1 MLLAASSLSLSL
13 VRSILCGPLAMAA
26 AATSRVR
33 LRATSRHWRHVHS
46 RVFGLTPTQ
55 ITLSEAASAFAHKEI
70 EPFAASWDK
79 NHHFPVDVL
88 RSAGQLGFGSM
99 FVPEEKGGVGATR
112 ADAAV
117 VFETLARADISVTAY
132 LTIHN
137 MNCGLLA
144 KFGSEALCEQYLP
157 DLASLE
163 ALSSYCLTEPGSG
176 SDAASLRTTARVD
189 GDDLVIDGA
198 KTFISGA
205 GSADFYF
212 VMARTDASVSKAKGI
227 TCILVPKDAAG
238 LSFGK
243 AEEKMG
249 WNAQPTRAVSF
260 DGVRVPVT
268 NIVGEFG
275 QGFPIAMT
283 ALDGGRINIAA
294 CSVGGASFCLDYA
307 REYMDSREQF
317 GAPVGS
323 FQYNQFRFAEMAT
336 DVHASRLCVRAAAN
350 ALDEGSSTATRDA
363 AMAKL
368 FATERCYDVANR
380 ALQCLG
386 GYGYL
391 REYPVERYVRDLR
404 VHTILE
410 GTNEVMRQIISKR
423 M

>member
-1 MLLAASSLSLSL
+1 ML
-13 VRSILCGPLAMAA
+13 
-26 AATSRVR
+26 T
-33 LRATSRHWRHVHS
+33 
-46 RVFGLTPTQ
+46 
-55 ITLSEAASAFAHKEI
+55 
-70 EPFAASWDK
+70 
-79 NHHFPVDVL
+79 
-88 RSAGQLGFGSM
+88 GS
-99 FVPEEKGGVGATR
+99 
-112 ADAAV
+112 
-117 VFETLARADISVTAY
+117 
-132 LTIHN
+132 
-137 MNCGLLA
+137 
-144 KFGSEALCEQYLP
+144 
-157 DLASLE
+157 
-163 ALSSYCLTEPGSG
+163 
-176 SDAASLRTTARVD
+176 
-189 GDDLVIDGA
+189 
-198 KTFISGA
+198 
-205 GSADFYF
+205 
-212 VMARTDASVSKAKGI
+212 
-227 TCILVPKDAAG
+227 
-238 LSFGK
+238 
-243 AEEKMG
+243 
-249 WNAQPTRAVSF
+249 NAQPTRAVSF

-268 NIVGEFG
+268 NVVGEFG